1 MNAVILNG
9 MEPGDGSVASVQ
21 EMLID
26 TLTERTWNAEP
37 FVLHDLDVRPC
48 AGCFGC
54 WIQTPGRCVHRDT
67 DAVAASVA
75 RSDLTIYL
83 TPVTFGG
90 YSSQL
95 KKVVDHLICL
105 ILPFFKTVDGET
117 HHVPRYRKR
126 PDLLV
131 IGTMERSDGER
142 EAIFTTL
149 AERNAINMSAPRWGS
164 GVIVEEE
171 GSDAARRAIDKLL
184 TDVEVTG

>member
-1 MNAVILNG
+1 
-9 MEPGDGSVASVQ
+9 MEPGDRSVASVQ

-26 TLTERTWNAEP
+26 ALEERTWDVEP
-37 FVLHDLDVRPC
+37 FVLHDLQVSPC

-54 WIQTPGRCVHRDT
+54 WIQTPGRCVRHDT

-75 RSDLTIYL
+75 QSDLTIYL

-95 KKVVDHLICL
+95 KKVVDHLIFL

-126 PDLLV
+126 ANLLV
-131 IGTMERSDGER
+131 VGTMDQPDAER

-149 AERNAINMSAPRWGS
+149 AERNAINMSAPLWGT

-171 GSDAARRAIDKLL
+171 GSDAARKVVEDLL
-184 TDVEVTG
+184 TDVEVAG